1 MSRKRTILGLDWGR
15 YAVKAVVG
23 ERTRGGIRIVKTDQL
38 RLPTGSGNGIP
49 FVKSWLEK
57 NGMQKLPAVISISAQ
72 KTLFQPFS
80 MPPDDPRTV
89 AQASGIEVARYTDMA
104 SESMVHDAV
113 SIDIANHRRHVLLV
127 MARTSLLDE
136 CLRMAREAGLDI
148 VDLVPSPVAL
158 FNWLQHGAEP
168 REAADLHVNV
178 GATSTEV
185 AIGSGKAL
193 LFARGFSI
201 GGHMYSEAIARAAK
215 ITPAQAEERKLAVTE
230 DPAVATAS
238 ASVNQL
244 WVAELNACLA
254 VYRNLYPDRRLQP
267 ARIVM
272 AGGGS
277 ALRGFAETIAG
288 ATSLPV
294 VRAEALPGAAIRE
307 NASVFATAA
316 GLALSAAG
324 TPLCRVRLLP
334 PNVRD
339 ELTFRE
345 QKPFWVGA
353 AAIAALILGASVY
366 AGYYDF
372 GRWAAKLGEERA
384 LLEHRQRLFDQF
396 DHARRQADAIH
407 GMAGPV
413 GAMVKSG
420 VVVRGLISLIAEAK
434 NADDWIT
441 LIADSASYYTPP
453 PEPPA
458 DGEPVAEMRERRPT
472 RRAPQELPGT
482 SLIKSVIVEG
492 YTRTL
497 NLTTVRDFIA
507 RLEESPAV
515 QKADL
520 LRDDRLMPPA
530 KDRKPL
536 GTGAK
541 LFAVEI
547 TLRQP

>member
-1 MSRKRTILGLDWGR
+1 MPGKRTVLGLDWGR
-15 YAVKAVVG
+15 YAVKAVVA
-23 ERTRGGIRIVKTDQL
+23 ERTRAGIQIVRTEQL
-38 RLPTGSGNGIP
+38 RLPVGSGNGIP
-49 FVKSWLEK
+49 FVTSWMEKSRL
-57 NGMQKLPAVISISAQ
+57 QKLPTVISITAQ

-113 SIDIANHRRHVLLV
+113 AVDIANHRRHVLLV

-136 CLRMAREAGLDI
+136 CLRTAREAGLDV
-148 VDLVPSPVAL
+148 VDLVPSAIAL
-158 FNWLQHGAEP
+158 YNWVEHGAK
-168 REAADLHVNV
+168 AHDTVTLYVNV
-178 GATSTEV
+178 GASSTEV
-185 AIGSGKAL
+185 AVGSAQAL
-193 LFARGFSI
+193 FFARGFSI
-201 GGHMYSEAIARAAK
+201 GGHMYSEAIARAVK
-215 ITPAQAEERKLAVTE
+215 IAPAQAEERKLAGTD
-230 DPAVATAS
+230 DPALAAAC

-267 ARIVM
+267 ARIVV

-277 ALRGFAETIAG
+277 ALRGFVETVSAAAGLPAERLQ
-288 ATSLPV
+288 S
-294 VRAEALPGAAIRE
+294 LPGATPGE
-307 NASVFATAA
+307 NAGVFATAA

-324 TPLCRVRLLP
+324 SPRCRVRLLP

-345 QKPFWVGA
+345 QKPFWIGSA
-353 AAIAALILGASVY
+353 SIAALILGVSVY

-413 GAMVKSG
+413 GTMVKSG
-420 VVVRGLISLIAEAK
+420 VVVRGLITLIAEAK
-434 NADDWIT
+434 TQEDWIT
-441 LIADSASYYTPP
+441 MISDSVSYYTPP

-458 DGEPVAEMRERRPT
+458 DGEPVAEMRERRPV
-472 RRAPQELPGT
+472 RRTPQETPGT

-492 YTRTL
+492 YTRTP

-507 RLEESPAV
+507 RLEESPLV
-515 QKADL
+515 LKADL

-536 GTGAK
+536 GSGIK

-547 TLRQP
+547 TLRQS